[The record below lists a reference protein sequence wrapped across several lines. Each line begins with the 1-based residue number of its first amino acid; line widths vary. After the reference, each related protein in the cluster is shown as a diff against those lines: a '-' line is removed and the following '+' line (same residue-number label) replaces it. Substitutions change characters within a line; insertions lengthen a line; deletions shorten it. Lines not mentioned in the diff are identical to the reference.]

1 MTVIHSDYGDSDT
14 KVLRAMWEGLG
25 NVRVITITD
34 LAQGNTRADIRKALE
49 SEEDTLILTGHGSPS
64 GLLARDTSSFLSISY
79 AFTKD
84 DIPFVKAKNIIG
96 VWCYASDFSKNNSL
110 RGFYSSM
117 FISSAIEAGLM
128 GIHGVSEDEI
138 KSSEILFC
146 RRVNALLGDNV
157 PLNEWTEKL
166 RAFHLTNSVEE
177 FNYSKLYYRE

>member
-14 KVLRAMWEGLG
+14 KVLNAMWEGLG
-25 NVRVITITD
+25 NVRVITIKD
-34 LAQGNTRADIRKALE
+34 LAQGNTRADIRRALE
-49 SEEDTLILTGHGSPS
+49 TEEDTLILTGHGSPS

-84 DIPFVKAKNIIG
+84 DIPFVRAKNIIG
-96 VWCYASDFSKNNSL
+96 VWCYASDFSRNNSL
-110 RGFYSSM
+110 GGFYSSM
-117 FISSAIEAGLM
+117 FISSGIEAALM
-128 GIHGVSEDEI
+128 GIGGVSEDEI

-146 RRVNALLGDNV
+146 RRVNALLKDNV

>member
-14 KVLRAMWEGLG
+14 KVLNAMWEGLG
-25 NVRVITITD
+25 NVRVITIKD
-34 LAQGNTRADIRKALE
+34 LAQGNTRADIRRALE
-49 SEEDTLILTGHGSPS
+49 TEEDTLILTGHGSPS

-84 DIPFVKAKNIIG
+84 DIPFVRAKNIIG
-96 VWCYASDFSKNNSL
+96 VWCYASDFSRNNSL
-110 RGFYSSM
+110 GGFYSSM
-117 FISSAIEAGLM
+117 FISSGIEAALM
-128 GIHGVSEDEI
+128 GIGGVSEDEI
-138 KSSEILFC
+138 KASEILFC
-146 RRVNALLGDNV
+146 RRVNALLKDNV

>member
-14 KVLRAMWEGLG
+14 KVLSAMWEGLG
-25 NVRVITITD
+25 GARVITITD
-34 LAQGNTRADIRKALE
+34 LAKGNTKDDIRHALKT
-49 SEEDTLILTGHGSPS
+49 EEETLILTGHGSPS

-79 AFTKD
+79 AFRKN
-84 DIPFVKAKNIIG
+84 DIPLVKAKNIIG

-117 FISSAIEAGLM
+117 FISSDIEAALM
-128 GIHGVSEDEI
+128 GIHGVTEDEI
-138 KSSEILFC
+138 KASEILFC
-146 RRVNALLGDNV
+146 RRVNALLKDNV
-157 PLNEWTEKL
+157 PLSEWTEKL

>member
-14 KVLRAMWEGLG
+14 KVLRAIWEGLEG
-25 NVRVITITD
+25 AQVITITD
-34 LAQGNTRADIRKALE
+34 LAIPNTRDNIRHALE
-49 SEEDTLILTGHGSPS
+49 TEEDTLILTGHGSPS

-84 DIPFVKAKNIIG
+84 DIPLVKAKNIIG

-146 RRVNALLGDNV
+146 RRVNALLKDNV
-157 PLNEWTEKL
+157 PLNEWTDKL